1 MSMKPASTGPKGNRL
16 ELADGLHV
24 DMEFM
29 PLKKIT
35 GVHTSLE
42 HMCGIYSIQKLIF
55 KETDQKDVQWT
66 LLFQP
71 LAVLKSG
78 GKYTCLS
85 SPSSY
90 AALCQIYR
98 PETQVLCVVVDAADV
113 KCDMDELLKQ
123 NAELKT
129 VLAIGRMAHRSL
141 RRKMG
146 RLINNLSDPAKCLLG
161 GGRKSLRA
169 ICKNLKLS
177 PNTFMVRGK
186 PASDV
191 DAEEPDH
198 DLKTPVE
205 QSKEEWRAP
214 NE

>member
-1 MSMKPASTGPKGNRL
+1 MKPASTEPKGSSPASADKPPARL
-16 ELADGLHV
+16 GYV
-24 DMEFM
+24 
-29 PLKKIT
+29 PLNKIG

-42 HMCGIYSIQKLIF
+42 HMCGIYFIQKSIF
-55 KETDQKDVQWT
+55 KESNQKDVQWT

-71 LAVLKSG
+71 LAVLKSE

-90 AALCQIYR
+90 AALCQIYP

-123 NAELKT
+123 NSELKT

-146 RLINNLSDPAKCLLG
+146 RLINNLSDQAKCLLG

-177 PNTFMVRGK
+177 PNTFTTRGK
-186 PASDV
+186 PAP
-191 DAEEPDH
+191 DADAVEHDH
-198 DLKTPVE
+198 DLKTSVD
-205 QSKEEWRAP
+205 QCREEWSTP
-214 NE
+214 SEQ

>member
-1 MSMKPASTGPKGNRL
+1 MKPASTEPKGSSPAS
-16 ELADGLHV
+16 ADKPPASLGYV
-24 DMEFM
+24 
-29 PLKKIT
+29 PLNKIG

-42 HMCGIYSIQKLIF
+42 HMCGIYFIQKSIF
-55 KETDQKDVQWT
+55 KESNQKDVQWT

-90 AALCQIYR
+90 AALCQIYP

-123 NAELKT
+123 NSELKT

-177 PNTFMVRGK
+177 PNTFTTRGK
-186 PASDV
+186 PAL
-191 DAEEPDH
+191 DADAAEHDH
-198 DLKTPVE
+198 DLKTPVDR
-205 QSKEEWRAP
+205 SKKEWSASS
-214 NE
+214 E